1 MKTEGNIKG
10 VLLEFLKFAEYQV
23 ENDRCSLE
31 QMKSLCEVIMRD
43 IKVMATI
50 DDIAGFYG
58 QSSSNV
64 RNVLAR
70 RIIPK
75 GDKERRVMY
84 NFARFIRMMP
94 EKWLKRNNEHT
105 DNHTFCAIVLHNGA
119 YFLPSIPL

>member
-84 NFARFIRMMP
+84 NFTRFVKMMP
-94 EKWLKRNNEHT
+94 EKWLKCNN
-105 DNHTFCAIVLHNGA
+105 
-119 YFLPSIPL
+119 